1 MTNTDMRLIAALL
14 DRSGSMQS
22 IAADMCG
29 GFDAFIAKESAYPGT
44 TLVTLAQFD
53 DRYEVVYENQAISAV
68 PALRLEPRGM
78 TALFDAVGR
87 FITEVGAALAALPEE
102 DRPGAVT
109 VLVITDG
116 HENSSREW
124 TRDAVR
130 DLVAQQETQYSWDF
144 VFLGANM
151 DAVDVGTG
159 LGFAAGKSL
168 TFDPDPDAV
177 RGAWNAVAGYSARG
191 RSRGDRQVS
200 SVVFDEAERC
210 ASRKRPKT
218 R

>member
-1 MTNTDMRLIAALL
+1 MTNADTKLIAALL
-14 DRSGSMQS
+14 DRSGSMRD

-29 GFDAFIAKESAYPGT
+29 GFDAFIAKERVQPGS

-53 DRYEVVYENQAISAV
+53 DRYEVVYDNKPIGAV
-68 PALRLEPRGM
+68 PDLRLEPRGM
-78 TALFDAVGR
+78 TALFDSIGR
-87 FITEVGAALAALPEE
+87 FITEVGAGLAALPED
-102 DRPGAVT
+102 DRPGEVT

-124 TRDAVR
+124 TAEAVR
-130 DLVAQQETQYSWDF
+130 QLIAQQEKQYSWDF

-159 LGFAAGKSL
+159 RGFAADKSL
-168 TFDPDPDAV
+168 TYDADGDGV
-177 RGAWNAVAGYSARG
+177 RGAWNAVSSYTDRK
-191 RSRGDRQVS
+191 RHRGDAPAG
-200 SVVFDEAERC
+200 SVGFDDAERS
-210 ASRKRPKT
+210 AARKR

>member
-1 MTNTDMRLIAALL
+1 MTNADTKLIAALL
-14 DRSGSMQS
+14 DRSGSMRD

-29 GFDAFIAKESAYPGT
+29 GFDAFVAKERVQPGS

-53 DRYEVVYENQAISAV
+53 DRYEVVYDNKPIGAV
-68 PALRLEPRGM
+68 PDLRLEPRGM
-78 TALFDAVGR
+78 TALFDSIGR
-87 FITEVGAALAALPEE
+87 FITEVGAGLAALPED
-102 DRPGAVT
+102 DRPGEVT

-124 TRDAVR
+124 TAEAVR
-130 DLVAQQETQYSWDF
+130 QLIAQQEKQYSWDF

-159 LGFAAGKSL
+159 LGFAADKSL
-168 TFDPDPDAV
+168 TYDADGDGV
-177 RGAWNAVAGYSARG
+177 RGAWNAVSSYTDRK
-191 RSRGDRQVS
+191 RHRGDAPAG
-200 SVVFDEAERC
+200 SVGFDDAERS
-210 ASRKRPKT
+210 AARKR

>member
-1 MTNTDMRLIAALL
+1 MR
-14 DRSGSMQS
+14 D

-29 GFDAFIAKESAYPGT
+29 GFDAFIAKERVQPGS

-53 DRYEVVYENQAISAV
+53 DRYEVVYDNKPIGAV
-68 PALRLEPRGM
+68 PDLRLEPRGM
-78 TALFDAVGR
+78 TALFDSIGR
-87 FITEVGAALAALPEE
+87 FITEVGAGLAALPED
-102 DRPGAVT
+102 DRPGEVT

-124 TRDAVR
+124 TAEAVR
-130 DLVAQQETQYSWDF
+130 QLIAQQEKQYSWDF

-159 LGFAAGKSL
+159 LGFAADKSL
-168 TFDPDPDAV
+168 TYDADGDGV
-177 RGAWNAVAGYSARG
+177 RGAWNAVSSYTDRK
-191 RSRGDRQVS
+191 RHRGDAPAG
-200 SVVFDEAERC
+200 SVGFDDAERS
-210 ASRKRPKT
+210 AARKR